1 MYVGEREICVRQ
13 QWQSHRGTS
22 RCRFGTRTTQ
32 SIPDGVG
39 RRYLRRLIM
48 TVGELK
54 TKLEDY
60 PDDYDVLVNYDDDM
74 PCMNVDQVREGS
86 LWNVILE

>member
-1 MYVGEREICVRQ
+1 
-13 QWQSHRGTS
+13 
-22 RCRFGTRTTQ
+22 
-32 SIPDGVG
+32 
-39 RRYLRRLIM
+39 M